1 MSVPMSRRTGAWSG
15 TLLAILPAILL
26 AGPPAPAL
34 GQDLAVTGGTVHT
47 VSGEVI
53 EGATVLIL
61 DGYIVAVGVDVEV
74 PPGVASLDATGRIV
88 TPGLLNVTTSI
99 GLVEV
104 GMVSSTVDF
113 RMQGD
118 AVRAAFDVVD
128 GINPRSVL
136 IPINRAA
143 GLTTVLSAPAGGL
156 IAGQAAVIDLAGS
169 STGEMLV
176 EPRAAMVANF
186 TAGAVGGARGAVTLR
201 LREVLDNARF
211 WREHRGEF
219 DAGRARDLS
228 VSRLDLEAL
237 GSVLDGEMP
246 LIVSAHRAS
255 DIEAVLRLADD
266 YDLDLVIS
274 GGSEAWIVADRI
286 AAAGVPVILKPLN
299 SRPEGFDRL
308 GARFQNAALLHEAGV
323 EVVIGSFDSHNARW
337 LTLEAGNAVR
347 FGLPWEIALR
357 AVTLAA
363 ARAVGV
369 DDRYG
374 SLEPGKVGNL
384 VVWTGDPFELSSR
397 AESVVIR
404 GSVTSPDNR
413 QIDLFR
419 KYRQLN
425 GESPAPRETG
435 Y

>member
-1 MSVPMSRRTGAWSG
+1 MSVPASRRIGAWSVAP
-15 TLLAILPAILL
+15 LAILL
-26 AGPPAPAL
+26 AGAPASAV

-47 VSGEVI
+47 VSGEML

-74 PPGVASLDATGRIV
+74 PTGVASLDATGRIV
-88 TPGLLNVTTSI
+88 TPGLFDITTSV

-104 GMVSSTVDF
+104 GMVGSTVDF

-118 AVRAAFDVVD
+118 VVRAAFDVVD
-128 GINPRSVL
+128 GINPRSILV
-136 IPINRAA
+136 PINRAA
-143 GLTTVLSAPAGGL
+143 GLTTVLTAPAGGL

-169 STGEMLV
+169 SIGEMLV
-176 EPRAAMVANF
+176 QRRAAMVANF
-186 TAGAVGGARGAVTLR
+186 SPGAVGGARGAVTLR
-201 LREVLDNARF
+201 LREVLDDALF
-211 WREHRGEF
+211 WRDHRGEF

-237 GSVLDGEMP
+237 GPVLDGQMP

-255 DIEAVLRLADD
+255 DIEAVLRIADD
-266 YDLDLVIS
+266 YGLDLVIS
-274 GGSEAWIVADRI
+274 GGSEAWMVADRI

-299 SRPEGFDRL
+299 SSPEGFDRL
-308 GARFQNAALLHEAGV
+308 GARFDNAALLHEAGV
-323 EVVIGSFDSHNARW
+323 EVVVGSFDSHNARW

-347 FGLPWEIALR
+347 FGLPWEVALR
-357 AVTLAA
+357 AVTLAP
-363 ARAVGV
+363 ARVVGV

-374 SLEPGKVGNL
+374 SLEAGKVGNL
-384 VVWTGDPFELSSR
+384 VVWTGDPFELSTR

-404 GSVTSPDNR
+404 GSVTSPENR

-419 KYRQLN
+419 RYRQLD
-425 GESPAPRETG
+425 GRSPAPRETG

>member
-1 MSVPMSRRTGAWSG
+1 MSVPASRRIGTWSVAP
-15 TLLAILPAILL
+15 LALLL
-26 AGPPAPAL
+26 AGAPASAV

-47 VSGEVI
+47 VSGEML

-61 DGYIVAVGVDVEV
+61 DGYIVAVGVDVDV
-74 PPGVASLDATGRIV
+74 PTGVASLDATGRIV
-88 TPGLLNVTTSI
+88 TPGLFDITTSV

-104 GMVSSTVDF
+104 GMVGSTVDF
-113 RMQGD
+113 QMQGD

-128 GINPRSVL
+128 GINPRSILV
-136 IPINRAA
+136 PINRAA
-143 GLTTVLSAPAGGL
+143 GLTTVLTAPAGGL

-176 EPRAAMVANF
+176 QRRAAMVANF
-186 TAGAVGGARGAVTLR
+186 SPGAVGGARGAVTLR
-201 LREVLDNARF
+201 LREVLDDARF
-211 WREHRGEF
+211 WRDHRGEF

-237 GSVLDGEMP
+237 GPVLDGHMP

-255 DIEAVLRLADD
+255 DIEAVLRIADD
-266 YDLDLVIS
+266 YGLDLVVS
-274 GGSEAWIVADRI
+274 GGSEAWLVADRI

-299 SRPEGFDRL
+299 SSPEGFDRL
-308 GARFQNAALLHEAGV
+308 GARFDNAALLHEAGV
-323 EVVIGSFDSHNARW
+323 EVVVGSFDSHNARW

-357 AVTLAA
+357 AVTLAP

-384 VVWTGDPFELSSR
+384 VVWTGDPFELSTR

-404 GSVTSPDNR
+404 GSVTSPENR

-419 KYRQLN
+419 RYRELDGQ
-425 GESPAPRETG
+425 SPVPRETG
-435 Y
+435 H